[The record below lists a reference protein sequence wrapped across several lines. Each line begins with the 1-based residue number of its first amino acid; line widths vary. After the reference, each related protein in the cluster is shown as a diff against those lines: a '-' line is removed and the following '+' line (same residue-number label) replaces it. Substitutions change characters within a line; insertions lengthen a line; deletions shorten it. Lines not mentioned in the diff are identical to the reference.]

1 MGDFSYNQKPRHS
14 SIPGEM
20 PYEVAAF
27 AEKYG
32 LTERAAEVL
41 LFVNGP
47 SRVACDA
54 AANAF
59 LQALEMRNRH
69 WRLD

>member
-1 MGDFSYNQKPRHS
+1 MSEFSYARRPRNS
-14 SIPGEM
+14 AIPGEM
-20 PYEVAAF
+20 PYEVTAF
-27 AEKYG
+27 AEKHG

-41 LFVNGP
+41 LVANGP

-59 LQALEMRNRH
+59 IQAVEMRNKH
-69 WRLD
+69 